1 MKPFHTIA
9 IPHRDILAGKLTMD
23 VFAADLWETYAGRSP
38 LEYKDAT
45 TFFKKTYL
53 TEGLKK
59 LLSVIEKRLRG
70 SGGDPVVQIQTPF
83 GGGKTHALIA
93 MFHRAKEWEAKTVV
107 IVGTAM
113 SPNDTLWGTIEKQLT
128 GKISQLSGTVSP
140 GREKLRTLLKQHQPI
155 LILMDEVLEYTTKA
169 AGVLV
174 GETSLAAQTIAFM
187 QELTEVA
194 GTLDRVCVV
203 VTLPSS
209 ILEHYDEKAERL
221 FQRLQ
226 KVAGRVEK
234 IYTPVQEQEITK
246 VIRRRLFSNVDETKA
261 ERVVSE
267 FMDYAERENILPI
280 GIEPSKYRDEFIES
294 YPFFPEVVS
303 VLYQRWGSFP
313 TFQRTRGV
321 LRLLSLVIH
330 SLGHGG
336 TPYITLADFQLENEE
351 IRRELIKHIG
361 NEFDSVIGAD
371 ITSSASGSKK
381 IDKTLGKSFLGLS
394 LGSRSS
400 STIFLY
406 SFSGGVEKG
415 AHLGE
420 VKRSSTTTENPSSV
434 IAEAVE
440 QLKNN
445 LFYLQSQNDKYFFS
459 NQPNLNRI
467 LLTKMENIKDRDVVE
482 AEEALLKQQIH
493 GGKLKVFLWPE
504 KPRDIPDNEELKLII
519 TKEKDVAFMRSV
531 LESKGDTPR
540 VNRNT
545 LFFLAPSEPEIG
557 PFQDSLKKRLA
568 YEQIEADKTLN
579 LTNEQRMDIKNS
591 LKRAQENLHDSVR
604 RLYRILHIPTKDGL
618 KDSDMGIPTYGATK
632 GIDQDAYDK
641 LRNEQEI
648 LEKIAPLVIRER
660 YLRDPEYVRV
670 VQIFDSM
677 LKTPGERRAVGP
689 EVLEAG
695 IIQGVKQGLF
705 GLGDLKDNNAPI
717 CRYFKEDAT
726 VSATDVEVLIREDIC
741 IAQRKSLL
749 SASGLVEVGPLPP
762 GTGRVQLSSEQ
773 PRGADVAVEG
783 KNELSLR
790 FRVPRGKVSQIMGMM
805 NFLQSKFQSLDVE
818 LTARD
823 GSLSEEEY
831 ASKIKEALRQL
842 GVSLEEHPE
851 TDR

>member
-9 IPHRDILAGKLTMD
+9 VPHHDILTGKLTMEI
-23 VFAADLWETYAGRSP
+23 FAADLWETYNGRAP
-38 LEYKDAT
+38 PEYADAT
-45 TFFKKTYL
+45 SFFAKTYL
-53 TEGLKK
+53 TQGLRN
-59 LLSVIEKRLRG
+59 LLGVIERRLKG
-70 SGGDPVVQIQTPF
+70 SGGDPVIQIQTPF

-93 MFHRAKEWEAKTVV
+93 MFHRTKEWEAKTVV

-113 SPNDTLWGTIEKQLT
+113 SPQDTLWGTIERQLT
-128 GKISQLSGTVSP
+128 GATSQLSGNVSP
-140 GREKLRTLLKQHQPI
+140 GREKLRTLLKQHQPV

-169 AGVLV
+169 AGVQV
-174 GETSLAAQTIAFM
+174 GDTSLAAQTIAFM

-209 ILEHYDEKAERL
+209 ILEHYDEKAEKL
-221 FQRLQ
+221 FQQLQ

-246 VIRRRLFSNVDETKA
+246 VIRRRLFSDVEEVKA
-261 ERVVSE
+261 GKVVSE

-280 GIEPSKYRDEFIES
+280 GKEPSEYRNDFIES
-294 YPFFPEVVS
+294 YPFFPEVIS

-321 LRLLSLVIH
+321 LRLLSLVIYSLSH
-330 SLGHGG
+330 SGR
-336 TPYITLADFQLENEE
+336 PYITLADFELGNEE

-371 ITSSASGSKK
+371 ITGPASGSKK

-394 LGSRSS
+394 LASRSS
-400 STIFLY
+400 TTIFLY

-420 VKRSSTTTENPSSV
+420 VKRSATTTENPSIV

-467 LLTKMENIKDRDVVE
+467 LLTKMENIKDRDFAE
-482 AEEALLKQQIH
+482 AEETLLKQHIR
-493 GGKLKVFLWPE
+493 GGKLKVFLWPS
-504 KPRDIPDNEELKLII
+504 KPKDIPDNEELKLVI
-519 TKEKDVAFMRSV
+519 TKERDLAFMRSV
-531 LESKGDTPR
+531 LESKGDSPR

-545 LFFLAPSEPEIG
+545 MFFLAPSEAEIG
-557 PFQDSLKKRLA
+557 PFEDSLKKKLA
-568 YEQIEADKTLN
+568 YDQIEADRTLN
-579 LTNEQRMDIKNS
+579 LTSEQRMDIKNS
-591 LKRAQENLHDSVR
+591 LKRAQENLQDAVR
-604 RLYRILHIPTKDGL
+604 RLYRVLYIPTKDGL

-660 YLRDPEYVRV
+660 YLREPEYVRV

-695 IIQGVKQGLF
+695 ILQGVKQGLF
-705 GLGDLKDNNAPI
+705 GLGDLKDNNTPV

-741 IAQRKSLL
+741 IAQRKSQ
-749 SASGLVEVGPLPP
+749 SPASGLPEVGPFLP
-762 GTGRVQLSSEQ
+762 GTGSAQLSSGQRE
-773 PRGADVAVEG
+773 GAAGVVEG

-790 FRVPRGKVSQIMGMM
+790 F
-805 NFLQSKFQSLDVE
+805 
-818 LTARD
+818 
-823 GSLSEEEY
+823 
-831 ASKIKEALRQL
+831 
-842 GVSLEEHPE
+842 
-851 TDR
+851 

>member
-9 IPHRDILAGKLTMD
+9 VPHRDILDGKLTMD
-23 VFAADLWETYAGRSP
+23 VFAADLWETHLGRATE
-38 LEYKDAT
+38 EYKDPT

-53 TEGLKK
+53 TQGLRN
-59 LLSVIEKRLRG
+59 LLNVIEKRLTG
-70 SGGDPVVQIQTPF
+70 KGGDPVIQIQTPF

-93 MFHRAKEWEAKTVV
+93 MYHKAREWKAKTVV

-113 SPNDTLWGTIEKQLT
+113 SPQETIWGAIEKQLT
-128 GKISQLSGTVSP
+128 GNVKKLAGNVSP
-140 GREKLRTLLKQHQPI
+140 GREALREVLGKEPV
-155 LILMDEVLEYTTKA
+155 LILMDEVLEYVTKA
-169 AGVLV
+169 AGVQV
-174 GETSLAAQTIAFM
+174 KDTSLAAQTIAFM

-194 GTLDRVCVV
+194 GTLQNVCVV

-209 ILEHYDEKAERL
+209 ILEHYDEKAEKL
-221 FQRLQ
+221 FQQLQ
-226 KVAGRVEK
+226 KLSGRVEK

-246 VIRRRLFSNVDETKA
+246 VIRRRLFSDVDEAKA
-261 ERVVSE
+261 EKVVSE
-267 FMDYAERENILPI
+267 FMDYAEKEGILPI
-280 GIEPSKYRDEFIES
+280 GRESSEYRNDFVES
-294 YPFFPEVVS
+294 YPFFPEVIS

-330 SLGHGG
+330 SLSHSGR
-336 TPYITLADFQLENEE
+336 PYITLADFELGNEE

-371 ITSSASGSKK
+371 ITGSTSGSKK

-400 STIFLY
+400 ATIFLY

-445 LFYLQSQNDKYFFS
+445 LFYLQNQNDKYFFS

-467 LLTKMENIKDRDVVE
+467 LLTKMENIKDHDVVE
-482 AEEALLKQQIH
+482 AEEALLKQQIR
-493 GGKLKVFLWPE
+493 GGKLKVFLWPG
-504 KPRDIPDNEELKLII
+504 KPRDIPDNEELKLVI
-519 TKEKDVAFMRSV
+519 TKDKDLAFMRSI
-531 LESKGDTPR
+531 LESKGDSPR

-545 LFFLAPSEPEIG
+545 VFFLAPSEPEIG
-557 PFQDSLKKRLA
+557 PFQDSLKKKMA
-568 YEQIEADKTLN
+568 YDQIEVDKTLN
-579 LTNEQRMDIKNS
+579 LTGEQRTDIRNS
-591 LKRAQENLHDSVR
+591 LKRAQENLQDAVR
-604 RLYRILHIPTKDGL
+604 RLYRVLYIPTKDGL

-660 YLRDPEYVRV
+660 YLRGPEYVRV

-695 IIQGVKQGLF
+695 IVQGVKQGLF
-705 GLGDLKDNNAPI
+705 GLGDLKDNHTPV
-717 CRYFKEDAT
+717 CRYFREDAT
-726 VSATDVEVLIREDIC
+726 VSATDVEVLIREDLC
-741 IAQRKSLL
+741 ITQRKSQL
-749 SASGLVEVGPLPP
+749 STLGVPDIGPFLP
-762 GTGRVQLSSEQ
+762 GTGRAQLSSGE
-773 PRGADVAVEG
+773 PEGTTTPVESR
-783 KNELSLR
+783 NELSLR
-790 FRVPRGKVSQIMGMM
+790 FRVPRGKVSHIMGMM

-818 LTARD
+818 LTARE
-823 GSLSEEEY
+823 GTLSEEEY
-831 ASKIKEALRQL
+831 ASKIKEALKQL
-842 GVSLEEHPE
+842 GVSLEE
-851 TDR
+851 TS

>member
-9 IPHRDILAGKLTMD
+9 IPHRDILDGKLTME
-23 VFAADLWETYAGRSP
+23 VFAADLWETYAGRAL
-38 LEYKDAT
+38 LEYKDAA

-53 TEGLKK
+53 TQGLKN
-59 LLSVIEKRLRG
+59 LLSVVEKRLTG
-70 SGGDPVVQIQTPF
+70 AGGDPVIQIQTPF

-93 MFHRAKEWEAKTVV
+93 MFHRAKEWGAKTVV

-113 SPNDTLWGTIEKQLT
+113 SPEDTIWGTIEKQLT
-128 GKISQLSGTVSP
+128 GNISQLSGNVSP
-140 GREKLRTLLKQHQPI
+140 GREKLRTLLKQHQPV

-169 AGVLV
+169 AGVQV
-174 GETSLAAQTIAFM
+174 RDTSLASQTIAFM

-194 GTLDRVCVV
+194 GTLDRVCLV

-221 FQRLQ
+221 FQQLQ
-226 KVAGRVEK
+226 KVAGRVER

-246 VIRRRLFSNVDETKA
+246 VIRRRLFSDVDETKA
-261 ERVVSE
+261 EKVVSE
-267 FMDYAERENILPI
+267 FMDYAERENILPL
-280 GIEPSKYRDEFIES
+280 GKEPSEYRNDFIES
-294 YPFFPEVVS
+294 YPFFPEVIS

-321 LRLLSLVIH
+321 LRLLSLVVH
-330 SLGHGG
+330 SLSHSGR
-336 TPYITLADFQLENEE
+336 PYITPADFELGNEE

-371 ITSSASGSKK
+371 ITGSASGSKK

-400 STIFLY
+400 TTIFLY

-420 VKRSSTTTENPSSV
+420 VKRSATTTENPSSV

-482 AEEALLKQQIH
+482 AEEALLKQQIR
-493 GGKLKVFLWPE
+493 GGKLKVFLWPR
-504 KPRDIPDNEELKLII
+504 KPRDIPDNEELKLVI
-519 TKEKDVAFMRSV
+519 TQDKDLAFMRSV
-531 LESKGDTPR
+531 LESKGDSPR

-545 LFFLAPSEPEIG
+545 VFFLAPSEAEKG
-557 PFQDSLKKRLA
+557 PFEDSLKKKMA

-579 LTNEQRMDIKNS
+579 LTSEQRTDIKNS
-591 LKRAQENLHDSVR
+591 LRRAQENLQDAVR
-604 RLYRILHIPTKDGL
+604 RLYRVLYTPAKTGL

-632 GIDQDAYDK
+632 GIDQDVYDK

-660 YLRDPEYVRV
+660 YLREPEYVRV

-695 IIQGVKQGLF
+695 IVQGVKQGLF
-705 GLGDLKDNNAPI
+705 GLGDLKDNNIPV

-741 IAQRKSLL
+741 LAQRKSQL
-749 SASGLVEVGPLPP
+749 SAPGVSGVGPFPP
-762 GTGRVQLSSEQ
+762 GTGRIQLSSEE
-773 PRGADVAVEG
+773 PGSDAVVEG

-818 LTARD
+818 LTARE

-842 GVSLEEHPE
+842 GVSLEEKS
-851 TDR
+851 